1 MHAHTRAREPNATRT
16 RTRTF
21 LGGHYTPCPALPSRA
36 RARLCHVSADRATS
50 SVHAPHRLCR
60 RQRAGASERDTSGG
74 QTLVQLHGSIGARVM
89 TVVRERCAAEGD
101 DDDDDDDAIGSP
113 RPKTAP

>member
-1 MHAHTRAREPNATRT
+1 M
-16 RTRTF
+16 
-21 LGGHYTPCPALPSRA
+21 
-36 RARLCHVSADRATS
+36 
-50 SVHAPHRLCR
+50 
-60 RQRAGASERDTSGG
+60 
-74 QTLVQLHGSIGARVM
+74 QLHGSIGARVM